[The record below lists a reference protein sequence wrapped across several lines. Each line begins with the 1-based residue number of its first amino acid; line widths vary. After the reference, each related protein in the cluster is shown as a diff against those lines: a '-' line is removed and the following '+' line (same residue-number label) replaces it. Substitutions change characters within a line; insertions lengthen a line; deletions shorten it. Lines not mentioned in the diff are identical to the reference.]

1 MEAMKPNRRSAK
13 AQCLHG
19 QTPQKYG
26 EDEVAN
32 ITAIAGPM
40 ASERLIGLYS
50 NSSVAG
56 NTLAEKLLSVEHP
69 SALGNIGMTTKEI
82 VETSSNVGLMKHML
96 FEIGYELKDA
106 EIPVIDNQQNIDNQ
120 NQEIQNAN

>member
-1 MEAMKPNRRSAK
+1 MIK
-13 AQCLHG
+13 
-19 QTPQKYG
+19 
-26 EDEVAN
+26 N
-32 ITAIAGPM
+32 ILLDCDGV
-40 ASERLIGLYS
+40 LYP
-50 NSSVAG
+50 
-56 NTLAEKLLSVEHP
+56 LKELS
-69 SALGNIGMTTKEI
+69 TKEI